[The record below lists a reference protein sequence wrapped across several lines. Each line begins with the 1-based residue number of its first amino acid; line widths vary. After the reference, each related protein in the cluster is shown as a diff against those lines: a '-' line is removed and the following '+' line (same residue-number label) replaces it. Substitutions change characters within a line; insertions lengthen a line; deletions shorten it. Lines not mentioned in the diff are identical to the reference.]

1 MFLKHW
7 DAGMLV
13 DSVCVCVCDIMLN
26 HMACATIKQ
35 RRSRVVSEK
44 KHTKRREPGSENNSA
59 MIHVHTQR
67 KGEERDIQKKNY
79 TVQSLPPYY
88 STLVRAR
95 SAWLPRPT
103 ADTESWRRALLV
115 VPVPVPALAA
125 RELIEPNT
133 KGGGE
138 GVHKPDVSL
147 AVRRGAPGA
156 ETRFLGAIVLFGVS
170 IPALKEGLSAGAR
183 LGSISFASSLTSTAP
198 SLRRNEATVS

>member
-1 MFLKHW
+1 
-7 DAGMLV
+7 
-13 DSVCVCVCDIMLN
+13 
-26 HMACATIKQ
+26 
-35 RRSRVVSEK
+35 
-44 KHTKRREPGSENNSA
+44 
-59 MIHVHTQR
+59 MIHVHTQG
-67 KGEERDIQKKNY
+67 KGEERDIQKKN
-79 TVQSLPPYY
+79 TVQSLPYY

-115 VPVPVPALAA
+115 VPVPVPALVA
-125 RELIEPNT
+125 REFIEPKT
-133 KGGGE
+133 KDGGE

-198 SLRRNEATVS
+198 SLRRRDATVS